1 MATIEVFGDREDV
14 GRLVRCCVCKVTVET
29 VRQIYS
35 PDEGRRRFIC
45 GMCYDCG
52 WSFDMD
58 GTPVMNLE
66 DKEG

>member
-1 MATIEVFGDREDV
+1 MATIEIFGDREDV

-29 VRQIYS
+29 VMQIYS

-45 GMCYDCG
+45 GMCHDRG

-58 GTPVMNLE
+58 GTPVQEL
-66 DKEG
+66 GS